1 MKIEVEDLQKI
12 ELLPGET
19 LVVKFNMTRAPL
31 YLNIFKTHFKELF
44 PTNKLLCIPDHMEI
58 HKIISE
64 G

>member
-1 MKIEVEDLQKI
+1 MEIEVEDLQKI

-31 YLNIFKTHFKELF
+31 YMHNFKAQFEELF
-44 PTNKLLCIPDHMEI
+44 PTNKILFIPDHMKI